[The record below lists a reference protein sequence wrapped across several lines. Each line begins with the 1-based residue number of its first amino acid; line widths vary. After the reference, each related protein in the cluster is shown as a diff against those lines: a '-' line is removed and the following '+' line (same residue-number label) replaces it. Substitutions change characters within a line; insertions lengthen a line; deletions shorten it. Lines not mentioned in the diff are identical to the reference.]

1 MPPVDKTGGFLW
13 RNRLPSLV
21 NDGYRYLYL
30 TFFIK
35 KRKIFIRSL
44 FVMLLKVAGV
54 SKFMGV
60 EQVVKPIS
68 FQQKKLQKLAITGE
82 TGSGKSTLL
91 KMIAGWI
98 QPDTGSILFQN
109 TKLLGPLDQLVPG
122 HPAIAYLSQQ
132 YELKNNYRV
141 EELLEY
147 ANRMEEGEAE
157 KLFSL
162 CKITHL
168 IKRKTH
174 ELSGGEKQR
183 IALARLLIGK
193 PTLLLLD
200 EPFSNLDFIHKNLLK
215 SVISSLSDAFAF
227 SIILTSHDPAD
238 VLGWADEILVL
249 KAGELVQQGTAES
262 IYREPVNSY
271 VAELFGTFYLI
282 ENHASSF
289 HSWPFVLQ
297 EGWALLIRPEQ
308 IHWTATAADTIMAT
322 IISHRFAGSRYE
334 VGISIHEQVFSFYSN
349 NTPPEIGSLVPVSI
363 DIAHPHYLRLS

>member
-1 MPPVDKTGGFLW
+1 
-13 RNRLPSLV
+13 
-21 NDGYRYLYL
+21 
-30 TFFIK
+30 
-35 KRKIFIRSL
+35 
-44 FVMLLKVAGV
+44 MLLQVAGV
-54 SKFMGV
+54 SKYIGV

-68 FQQKKLQKLAITGE
+68 FQQEKGQQLAITGE

-162 CKITHL
+162 CKINHL
-168 IKRKTH
+168 VKRKTH

-215 SVISSLSDAFAF
+215 SVISSLSDTLSI

-249 KAGELVQQGTAES
+249 KAGQLVQQGTAES

-271 VAELFGTFYLI
+271 VAGLFGTFYLI
-282 ENHASSF
+282 ENPTSSI

-308 IHWTATAADTIMAT
+308 IHWPATALDTIMAT
-322 IISHRFAGSRYE
+322 VTSHCFAGSRYE
-334 VGISIHEQVFSFYSN
+334 VGISINDQALSFYSS
-349 NTPPEIGSLVPVSI
+349 NTPPKIGNKVPVSF
-363 DIAHPHYLRLS
+363 DMAHPHYLRLN